1 MCIQE
6 SALNYRR
13 TLRDLALAATCF
25 MLSGVAN
32 AQTLQSIP
40 FRANLSTA
48 NEVPPL
54 DLAATGSAT
63 VWVHAVRNS
72 SGVITEA
79 VVDFVVDYS
88 FPTAITVTGLHV
100 HRGIRGQ
107 NGPVVLNSGVG
118 AGLPEDATGK
128 TGITRQS
135 AKLDSADA
143 ISAINDMV
151 ANPGNFY
158 VNLHTTANP
167 GGAIRGQVL
176 ATKATVILSQLS
188 PANEVPAVA
197 GLTASGFAAVTMLVG
212 RDLAGVIQSAEATF
226 DVRYTGFAADTE
238 FTGLHIHTGVA
249 GINGPVTVNSTLS
262 GTVPSAAS
270 GAGTLRYVNRITA
283 PSTATIA
290 ALAGLE
296 TNPAGFYV
304 NLHTKVNPG
313 GAIRGQAVAV
323 DASQFDVSLSPA
335 NEVPPVEGLNATG
348 TANFTLRPLR
358 GADGVP
364 LAALATFGVYH
375 RFPEATTFTGLHV
388 HTGVAGQNGPVV
400 INSGLTAGADLAT
413 APGTGNIYRT
423 ALITNGAVIAA
434 ALQSPSGHYLNL
446 HTAVNPGGA
455 IRAQLASISTAQPT
469 ITRVEA
475 VAGGSTVRSDGGIRI
490 VGTNLAAS
498 TGSFS
503 NLGGVAVPSL
513 AGTSVKIGGIAA
525 LIRSV
530 SPTEIVVEIPL
541 NVGVGILPV
550 ATFPVIVTTANGESN
565 VANLILTVSGN

>member
-13 TLRDLALAATCF
+13 TLSDLALAATCF

-212 RDLAGVIQSAEATF
+212 RDLAGVIQSA
-226 DVRYTGFAADTE
+226 
-238 FTGLHIHTGVA
+238 
-249 GINGPVTVNSTLS
+249 
-262 GTVPSAAS
+262 
-270 GAGTLRYVNRITA
+270 
-283 PSTATIA
+283 
-290 ALAGLE
+290 
-296 TNPAGFYV
+296 
-304 NLHTKVNPG
+304 
-313 GAIRGQAVAV
+313 
-323 DASQFDVSLSPA
+323 
-335 NEVPPVEGLNATG
+335 
-348 TANFTLRPLR
+348 
-358 GADGVP
+358 
-364 LAALATFGVYH
+364 
-375 RFPEATTFTGLHV
+375 
-388 HTGVAGQNGPVV
+388 
-400 INSGLTAGADLAT
+400 
-413 APGTGNIYRT
+413 
-423 ALITNGAVIAA
+423 
-434 ALQSPSGHYLNL
+434 
-446 HTAVNPGGA
+446 
-455 IRAQLASISTAQPT
+455 
-469 ITRVEA
+469 
-475 VAGGSTVRSDGGIRI
+475 
-490 VGTNLAAS
+490 
-498 TGSFS
+498 
-503 NLGGVAVPSL
+503 
-513 AGTSVKIGGIAA
+513 
-525 LIRSV
+525 
-530 SPTEIVVEIPL
+530 
-541 NVGVGILPV
+541 
-550 ATFPVIVTTANGESN
+550 
-565 VANLILTVSGN
+565 

>member
-1 MCIQE
+1 M
-6 SALNYRR
+6 NYKR
-13 TLRDLALAATCF
+13 TFRNAALAATCF
-25 MLSGVAN
+25 ILSGVAN

-63 VWVHAVRNS
+63 VWVHAVRDS

-88 FPTAITVTGLHV
+88 FPAAITVTGLHI

-107 NGPVVLNSGVG
+107 NGPVVLSSGVG
-118 AGLPEDATGK
+118 AGLPEDGTGK
-128 TGITRQS
+128 AGITRQS

-158 VNLHTTANP
+158 VNLHTTVNP
-167 GGAIRGQVL
+167 GGSIRGQVL

-188 PANEVPAVA
+188 PANEVPAIA
-197 GLTASGFAAVTMLVG
+197 GLTASGFAAVTTLVG

-226 DVRYTGFAADTE
+226 DVQYTGFAADTE
-238 FTGLHIHTGVA
+238 FTGLHIHAGAA
-249 GINGPVTVNSTLS
+249 GINGPVTVNSMLS
-262 GTVPSAAS
+262 GAVPAAAS
-270 GAGTLRYVNRITA
+270 GAGTLRYVNRMTA
-283 PSTATIA
+283 PNAATIA

-296 TNPAGFYV
+296 TNPAGYYV

-313 GAIRGQAVAV
+313 GAIRGQAVPV

-335 NEVPPVEGLNATG
+335 NEVPPIEGLNATG
-348 TANFTLRPLR
+348 TANFILRPLR
-358 GADGVP
+358 DADGVP
-364 LAALATFGVYH
+364 LAALATFDVYH

-388 HTGVAGQNGPVV
+388 HTGVAGQNGGVV

-413 APGTGNIYRT
+413 VPGTGNIYRT

-455 IRAQLASISTAQPT
+455 VRAPLASTSTALPT

-475 VAGGSTVRSDGGIRI
+475 VAGGGTVRSDGGIRI
-490 VGTNLAAS
+490 IGTNLAVS

-513 AGTSVKIGGIAA
+513 AGTSVRIGGSTA

-530 SPTEIVVEIPL
+530 SPTEIVVERPL
-541 NVGVGILPV
+541 NVGIGILPV
-550 ATFPVIVTTANGESN
+550 ATFPVIVTTANGASN
-565 VANLILTVSGN
+565 VGNLILTISGN